1 MGSPTLLPPQMS
13 SYTNLLRLSLF
24 FVLGGVI
31 LGTTMSGVSTRD
43 RRCCPYKTVS
53 SGTPG
58 YEGTYRLI
66 PDEQIYV
73 DDLPEECS
81 YSCVYMKDG
90 NTEDQFCFHATDPS
104 TSDTFS
110 QCEAAP
116 TGLPST
122 SPLLTTPSP
131 SQSPGSVSTQ
141 SKGLSPVA
149 MSTTTSGKSPVQMST
164 TIEPLVVWTSLSP
177 GSVSTQSK
185 GQSPVSLPTM
195 TTSPGQSP
203 VAVNTT
209 TTGQSPVPMSTTTPR
224 EPSITMT
231 TATTGQS
238 PVPMT
243 TSAPAVSLFTPVA
256 TREEEPTTTRRPT
269 MSVSASMTPIIPT
282 GEEEVQLRPRI
293 RRSTTMIMPRG
304 RK

>member
-24 FVLGGVI
+24 FGLGGVI
-31 LGTTMSGVSTRD
+31 LGTTMSGISTRD

-131 SQSPGSVSTQ
+131 GQ
-141 SKGLSPVA
+141 SPVA

-195 TTSPGQSP
+195 TTSPGRSP
-203 VAVNTT
+203 VAMSTT

-238 PVPMT
+238 PVSMT

-256 TREEEPTTTRRPT
+256 TREEEPTTTRR
-269 MSVSASMTPIIPT
+269 
-282 GEEEVQLRPRI
+282 
-293 RRSTTMIMPRG
+293 
-304 RK
+304 

>member
-24 FVLGGVI
+24 FGLGGVI
-31 LGTTMSGVSTRD
+31 LGTTMSGISTRD

-53 SGTPG
+53 SGTPE

-122 SPLLTTPSP
+122 SPLLTSPSP
-131 SQSPGSVSTQ
+131 SQ
-141 SKGLSPVA
+141 
-149 MSTTTSGKSPVQMST
+149 
-164 TIEPLVVWTSLSP
+164 SP

-185 GQSPVSLPTM
+185 GQSPVSLSTM
-195 TTSPGQSP
+195 TTLPGQSP
-203 VAVNTT
+203 VAMSTT
-209 TTGQSPVPMSTTTPR
+209 TSGQSPGPMSTTTPG
-224 EPSITMT
+224 EPSVTMT
-231 TATTGQS
+231 SATTGQS
-238 PVPMT
+238 PVPISTTGKPSVTMTSATTGQSPVSMT

>member
-141 SKGLSPVA
+141 SKG
-149 MSTTTSGKSPVQMST
+149 
-164 TIEPLVVWTSLSP
+164 
-177 GSVSTQSK
+177 
-185 GQSPVSLPTM
+185 QSPVSLPTM

-203 VAVNTT
+203 VAMSTT
-209 TTGQSPVPMSTTTPR
+209 TSGKSPVQMSTTTPR

-238 PVPMT
+238 PVPISTTGKPSVTMTSATTGQSPVSMT

-293 RRSTTMIMPRG
+293 RRSTTTIMPRG

>member
-24 FVLGGVI
+24 FGLGGVI
-31 LGTTMSGVSTRD
+31 LGTTMSGISTRD

-53 SGTPG
+53 SGTPE

-90 NTEDQFCFHATDPS
+90 NPEDQFCFHATDPS

-122 SPLLTTPSP
+122 SALLTSPSP
-131 SQSPGSVSTQ
+131 SQ
-141 SKGLSPVA
+141 
-149 MSTTTSGKSPVQMST
+149 
-164 TIEPLVVWTSLSP
+164 SP

-203 VAVNTT
+203 VAMSTT
-209 TTGQSPVPMSTTTPR
+209 TSGKSPVQMSTTTPGEPSVTMTSATTGQSPVPMSTT
-224 EPSITMT
+224 
-231 TATTGQS
+231 
-238 PVPMT
+238 
-243 TSAPAVSLFTPVA
+243 APAVSLFTPVA

-269 MSVSASMTPIIPT
+269 MSVSASMRPIIPT

-293 RRSTTMIMPRG
+293 RRSTTTIMPPG
-304 RK
+304 RN

>member
-24 FVLGGVI
+24 FGLGGVI
-31 LGTTMSGVSTRD
+31 LGTTMSGISTRD

-53 SGTPG
+53 SGTPE

-90 NTEDQFCFHATDPS
+90 NPEDQFCFHATDPS

-122 SPLLTTPSP
+122 SPLLTSPSP
-131 SQSPGSVSTQ
+131 SQ
-141 SKGLSPVA
+141 
-149 MSTTTSGKSPVQMST
+149 
-164 TIEPLVVWTSLSP
+164 SP

-185 GQSPVSLPTM
+185 GQSPVSLSTM
-195 TTSPGQSP
+195 TTLPGQSP
-203 VAVNTT
+203 VAMSTT
-209 TTGQSPVPMSTTTPR
+209 TSGQSPGPMSTTTPG
-224 EPSITMT
+224 EPSVTMT
-231 TATTGQS
+231 SATIGQSPVPISTTTPGEPSVTMTSATTGQS
-238 PVPMT
+238 PVSMT

>member
-1 MGSPTLLPPQMS
+1 MS

-24 FVLGGVI
+24 FGLGGVI

-43 RRCCPYKTVS
+43 RRGCPYKTVS
-53 SGTPG
+53 SGTPD

-141 SKGLSPVA
+141 SKGQSPVFLPTMTTSPGQSPVA
-149 MSTTTSGKSPVQMST
+149 MSTTTSGKSPVPMST
-164 TIEPLVVWTSLSP
+164 TGKPSVTMTSA
-177 GSVSTQSK
+177 TT
-185 GQSPVSLPTM
+185 GQSPVPISTTTPGEPSVTM
-195 TTSPGQSP
+195 TS
-203 VAVNTT
+203 A
-209 TTGQSPVPMSTTTPR
+209 TTGQSPVPMSTTGK
-224 EPSITMT
+224 PSVTMT
-231 TATTGQS
+231 SATTGQS
-238 PVPMT
+238 PVSMT

>member
-141 SKGLSPVA
+141 SKG
-149 MSTTTSGKSPVQMST
+149 
-164 TIEPLVVWTSLSP
+164 
-177 GSVSTQSK
+177 
-185 GQSPVSLPTM
+185 QSPVSLPTM

-203 VAVNTT
+203 VAMSTT
-209 TTGQSPVPMSTTTPR
+209 TTGQSPVS
-224 EPSITMT
+224 
-231 TATTGQS
+231 
-238 PVPMT
+238 MT

-282 GEEEVQLRPRI
+282 GEEEIQL
-293 RRSTTMIMPRG
+293 
-304 RK
+304 

>member
-24 FVLGGVI
+24 FGLGGVI
-31 LGTTMSGVSTRD
+31 LGTTMSGISTRD

-53 SGTPG
+53 SGTPE

-90 NTEDQFCFHATDPS
+90 NPEDQFCFHATDPS

-122 SPLLTTPSP
+122 SPLLTSPSP
-131 SQSPGSVSTQ
+131 SQ
-141 SKGLSPVA
+141 
-149 MSTTTSGKSPVQMST
+149 
-164 TIEPLVVWTSLSP
+164 SP

-185 GQSPVSLPTM
+185 GQSPVSLSTM
-195 TTSPGQSP
+195 TTLPGQSP
-203 VAVNTT
+203 VAMSTT
-209 TTGQSPVPMSTTTPR
+209 TSGQSPGPMSTTTPG
-224 EPSITMT
+224 EPSVTMT
-231 TATTGQS
+231 SATTGQS
-238 PVPMT
+238 PVPISTTTPGEPSVTMTSATTGQSPVSMT

>member
-31 LGTTMSGVSTRD
+31 LGTTMSGISTRD

-141 SKGLSPVA
+141 SKGQSPVSLPTMTTSPGQSPVA

-203 VAVNTT
+203 VAMSTT

-238 PVPMT
+238 PVP
-243 TSAPAVSLFTPVA
+243 
-256 TREEEPTTTRRPT
+256 
-269 MSVSASMTPIIPT
+269 
-282 GEEEVQLRPRI
+282 
-293 RRSTTMIMPRG
+293 
-304 RK
+304 

>member
-24 FVLGGVI
+24 FGLGGVI
-31 LGTTMSGVSTRD
+31 LGTTMSGISTRD

-53 SGTPG
+53 SGTPE

-66 PDEQIYV
+66 PGEQIYV

-90 NTEDQFCFHATDPS
+90 NPEDQFCFHATDPS

-122 SPLLTTPSP
+122 SPLLTSPSP

-141 SKGLSPVA
+141 SKGQSPVSLSTMTTLPGQSPVA
-149 MSTTTSGKSPVQMST
+149 MSTTTSGQSPVQMST

-203 VAVNTT
+203 VAMSTT

-238 PVPMT
+238 PVPM
-243 TSAPAVSLFTPVA
+243 S
-256 TREEEPTTTRRPT
+256 TTT
-269 MSVSASMTPIIPT
+269 
-282 GEEEVQLRPRI
+282 
-293 RRSTTMIMPRG
+293 
-304 RK
+304 

>member
-24 FVLGGVI
+24 FGLGGVI
-31 LGTTMSGVSTRD
+31 LGTTMSGISTRD

-53 SGTPG
+53 SGTPE

-90 NTEDQFCFHATDPS
+90 NPEDQFCFHATDPS

-122 SPLLTTPSP
+122 SPLLTSPSP
-131 SQSPGSVSTQ
+131 SQ
-141 SKGLSPVA
+141 
-149 MSTTTSGKSPVQMST
+149 
-164 TIEPLVVWTSLSP
+164 SP

-185 GQSPVSLPTM
+185 GQSPVSLSTM
-195 TTSPGQSP
+195 TTLPGQSP
-203 VAVNTT
+203 VAMSTT
-209 TTGQSPVPMSTTTPR
+209 TSGQSPGPMSTTTPG
-224 EPSITMT
+224 EPSVTMT
-231 TATTGQS
+231 SATTGQS
-238 PVPMT
+238 PVSMT

>member
-31 LGTTMSGVSTRD
+31 LGTTMSGISTRD

-53 SGTPG
+53 SGTPE

-122 SPLLTTPSP
+122 SPLLTSPSP
-131 SQSPGSVSTQ
+131 SQ
-141 SKGLSPVA
+141 
-149 MSTTTSGKSPVQMST
+149 
-164 TIEPLVVWTSLSP
+164 SP

-203 VAVNTT
+203 VAMSTT
-209 TTGQSPVPMSTTTPR
+209 TSGQSPVPMSTTTPR

-238 PVPMT
+238 PVPMSTTGKPSVTMTSATTGQSPVSMT

>member
-31 LGTTMSGVSTRD
+31 LGTTMSGISTRD

-90 NTEDQFCFHATDPS
+90 NPEDQFCFHATDPS

-141 SKGLSPVA
+141 SKG
-149 MSTTTSGKSPVQMST
+149 
-164 TIEPLVVWTSLSP
+164 
-177 GSVSTQSK
+177 
-185 GQSPVSLPTM
+185 QSPVSLPTM

-203 VAVNTT
+203 VAMSTT

-224 EPSITMT
+224 EPSVTMT
-231 TATTGQS
+231 SATTGQS
-238 PVPMT
+238 PVSMT

-269 MSVSASMTPIIPT
+269 MSVSASMRPIIPT

-293 RRSTTMIMPRG
+293 RRSTTTIMPPG
-304 RK
+304 RN